1 MDLDKSKLLNL
12 YPGYTSVLGPYKRP
26 DDRQH
31 VILNNNSLPKGAPGK
46 NKTISLPKAIV
57 ESITGVR
64 LTPNQTVDHNDRN
77 KLNDNPSNLVVRDR
91 SEHASLDALRV
102 EFAPMQCIGCGAT
115 FSLTRN
121 QVSTRAMSAAGP
133 FCSKSCAGRY
143 GASVQNGAQRLERE
157 PIVKTIYRK
166 DK

>member
-77 KLNDNPSNLVVRDR
+77 KLNDNPSNLVVRNR
-91 SEHASLDALRV
+91 SEHSSLDALRV
-102 EFAPMQCIGCGAT
+102 QVQPVNCVNCGCSFIPSRGQIN
-115 FSLTRN
+115 S
-121 QVSTRAMSAAGP
+121 RAASKAGP
-133 FCSKSCAGRY
+133 FCSSKCSGHY
-143 GASVQNGAQRLERE
+143 GAAVQNGRPTLERQ
-157 PIVKTIYRK
+157 PIEKTYYRLNK
-166 DK
+166 